1 MLGQYI
7 QEILVRI
14 HSQILLEFILEMHE
28 TNLLICKYVQSTI
41 MYKGE
46 VLGLRVPEP
55 DTSNI

>member
-7 QEILVRI
+7 QDILVRI
-14 HSQILLEFILEMHE
+14 YFEILLEFTLEMHE
-28 TNLLICKYVQSTI
+28 TNLLMNVQSTF